1 MTRSEILTRLE
12 QYKKENST
20 KYGISSMGI
29 FGSYANGLATDESD
43 VDIVIETQCP
53 DVYILVHIKEEL
65 EELFSKPVDIVRNR
79 ATMNPYLKK
88 RIDRDAQYV

>member
-12 QYKKENST
+12 QYKKENAT

-29 FGSYANGLATDESD
+29 FGSYANGIATDESD

-65 EELFSKPVDIVRNR
+65 EELFSTPVDIVRNR

-88 RIDRDAQYV
+88 RIDRDAHYV